1 MIIWLASYPKSGNT
15 WVRAFLSAYYY
26 SNDGKFTFELLK
38 KIKQFPSKEFFD
50 QKLLNVDEASQNW
63 LIAQKKIKDRKKI
76 CFLKTHNVNGAF
88 KGNSFTTTEFTAGA
102 IYIVRDPRNVLSSMM
117 NHYSLNESDALKM
130 ISSIYRN
137 LKDEND
143 ENNYASYSFISS
155 WSNNYNSWK
164 LFKNI
169 NSLLIKYE
177 DLENDKYKTFSKI
190 VNFTNNIIKK
200 ERKIDDN
207 KFMIS
212 FQSRFGSEPWLQPY
226 TDETLEKL
234 GNKNIKHLSVITPGF
249 SADNI
254 ETLEEINMEGREEF
268 LGSGGKRFTYIPC
281 LNDSKEGMDLLHKL
295 ALKELAG
302 WI

>member
-15 WVRAFLSAYYY
+15 WVRSFLSAYYY
-26 SNDGKFTFELLK
+26 SSDGKFTFELLK

-50 QKLLNVDEASQNW
+50 RKLLSVDEASQNW

-102 IYIVRDPRNVLSSMM
+102 IYIVRDPRNVLTSVM
-117 NHYSLNESDALKM
+117 NHYSLSESDGLKM
-130 ISSIYRN
+130 MNSVYRN
-137 LKDEND
+137 LRDVND
-143 ENNYASYSFISS
+143 NDNYSNYSFISS

-164 LFKNI
+164 LSKNI
-169 NSLLIKYE
+169 NSLFIKYE

-207 KFMIS
+207 KFKLALETTN
-212 FQSRFGSEPWLQPY
+212 FEVLQKKEEY
-226 TDETLEKL
+226 EGFDEAVY
-234 GNKNIKHLSVITPGF
+234 S
-249 SADNI
+249 
-254 ETLEEINMEGREEF
+254 
-268 LGSGGKRFTYIPC
+268 
-281 LNDSKEGMDLLHKL
+281 SKEGKMKPFFNLGRKNNYKNLLKPETSKVIEGL
-295 ALKELAG
+295 FEKEMKELG
-302 WI
+302 YL

>member
-15 WVRAFLSAYYY
+15 WVRSFLSAYYY
-26 SNDGKFTFELLK
+26 SSDGKFTFELLK

-50 QKLLNVDEASQNW
+50 RKLLSVDEASQNW

-88 KGNSFTTTEFTAGA
+88 KGNSFTSSEFTAGA
-102 IYIVRDPRNVLSSMM
+102 IYITRDPRNVLTSMM

-130 ISSIYRN
+130 LNSIYRN

-164 LFKNI
+164 ISKNFNI
-169 NSLLIKYE
+169 LLIKYE
-177 DLENDKYKTFSKI
+177 DLENDKYNTFSKI

-200 ERKIDDN
+200 EKNIDEN
-207 KFMIS
+207 KF
-212 FQSRFGSEPWLQPY
+212 
-226 TDETLEKL
+226 KL
-234 GNKNIKHLSVITPGF
+234 
-249 SADNI
+249 AI
-254 ETLEEINMEGREEF
+254 ETTNFEVLQKKEEYEGFDEAVY
-268 LGSGGKRFTYIPC
+268 S
-281 LNDSKEGMDLLHKL
+281 SKEGKVKPFFNLGRKNNYKNLLKPETSKIIKGL
-295 ALKELAG
+295 FEKEMKELG
-302 WI
+302 YL

>member
-26 SNDGKFTFELLK
+26 SSDGKFTFELLK

-50 QKLLNVDEASQNW
+50 RKLLSVDEASQNW

-102 IYIVRDPRNVLSSMM
+102 IYIVRDPRNVLTSVM
-117 NHYSLNESDALKM
+117 NHYSLSESDGLKM
-130 ISSIYRN
+130 MNSVYRN
-137 LKDEND
+137 LRDVND
-143 ENNYASYSFISS
+143 NDNYSNYSFISS

-164 LFKNI
+164 LSKNI

-200 ERKIDDN
+200 EKNIDEN
-207 KFMIS
+207 KF
-212 FQSRFGSEPWLQPY
+212 
-226 TDETLEKL
+226 KL
-234 GNKNIKHLSVITPGF
+234 
-249 SADNI
+249 AI
-254 ETLEEINMEGREEF
+254 ETTNFEVLQKKEEYEGFDEAVY
-268 LGSGGKRFTYIPC
+268 S
-281 LNDSKEGMDLLHKL
+281 SKEGKMKPFFNLGRKNNYKNLLKPETSKVIEGL
-295 ALKELAG
+295 FEKEMKELG
-302 WI
+302 YL

>member
-15 WVRAFLSAYYY
+15 WVRSFLSAYYY
-26 SNDGKFTFELLK
+26 SSDGKFTFELLK

-50 QKLLNVDEASQNW
+50 QKLLSVDEASQNW

-130 ISSIYRN
+130 INSIYRN

-164 LFKNI
+164 ISKNFNI
-169 NSLLIKYE
+169 LLIKYE
-177 DLENDKYKTFSKI
+177 DLQNDTYNTFSKI

-200 ERKIDDN
+200 EKNIDEN
-207 KFMIS
+207 KF
-212 FQSRFGSEPWLQPY
+212 
-226 TDETLEKL
+226 KL
-234 GNKNIKHLSVITPGF
+234 
-249 SADNI
+249 AI
-254 ETLEEINMEGREEF
+254 ETTNFEVLQKKEEYEGFDEAVY
-268 LGSGGKRFTYIPC
+268 S
-281 LNDSKEGMDLLHKL
+281 SKEGKVKPFFNLGRKNNYKNLLKPETSKVIEGFFKKEM
-295 ALKELAG
+295 KELG
-302 WI
+302 YL

>member
-50 QKLLNVDEASQNW
+50 RKLLSVDEASQNW

-88 KGNSFTTTEFTAGA
+88 KGNSFTSSEFTAGA
-102 IYIVRDPRNVLSSMM
+102 IYITRDPRNVLTSMM

-130 ISSIYRN
+130 LNSIYRN

-164 LFKNI
+164 LSKNI

-200 ERKIDDN
+200 ERNIDEN
-207 KFMIS
+207 KF
-212 FQSRFGSEPWLQPY
+212 
-226 TDETLEKL
+226 KL
-234 GNKNIKHLSVITPGF
+234 
-249 SADNI
+249 AI
-254 ETLEEINMEGREEF
+254 ETTNFEVLQKKEEYEGFDEAVYSSKERKI
-268 LGSGGKRFTYIPC
+268 KRFFNLGRKNNYKNLLKPET
-281 LNDSKEGMDLLHKL
+281 SKVIEGLFEKEM
-295 ALKELAG
+295 KELG
-302 WI
+302 YL

>member
-26 SNDGKFTFELLK
+26 SSDGKFTFELLK

-50 QKLLNVDEASQNW
+50 QKLLSVDEASQNW

-130 ISSIYRN
+130 INSIYRN

-164 LFKNI
+164 LSKNI
-169 NSLLIKYE
+169 NSLFIKYE

-200 ERKIDDN
+200 ERNIDEN
-207 KFMIS
+207 KF
-212 FQSRFGSEPWLQPY
+212 
-226 TDETLEKL
+226 KL
-234 GNKNIKHLSVITPGF
+234 
-249 SADNI
+249 AI
-254 ETLEEINMEGREEF
+254 ETTNFEVLQKKEEYEGFDEAVY
-268 LGSGGKRFTYIPC
+268 S
-281 LNDSKEGMDLLHKL
+281 SKEGKMKPFFNLGRKNNYKNLLKPETSKVIEGL
-295 ALKELAG
+295 FEKEMKELG
-302 WI
+302 YL

>member
-15 WVRAFLSAYYY
+15 WVRSFLSAYYY
-26 SNDGKFTFELLK
+26 SSDGKFTFELLK

-50 QKLLNVDEASQNW
+50 RKLLSVDEASQNW

-88 KGNSFTTTEFTAGA
+88 KGNSFTTNEFTAGA
-102 IYIVRDPRNVLSSMM
+102 IYITRDPRNVLTSMM

-130 ISSIYRN
+130 LNSIYRN

-164 LFKNI
+164 ISKNFNI
-169 NSLLIKYE
+169 LLIKYE
-177 DLENDKYKTFSKI
+177 DLENDTYNTFSKI

-200 ERKIDDN
+200 EKNIDEN
-207 KFMIS
+207 KF
-212 FQSRFGSEPWLQPY
+212 
-226 TDETLEKL
+226 KL
-234 GNKNIKHLSVITPGF
+234 
-249 SADNI
+249 AI
-254 ETLEEINMEGREEF
+254 ETTNFEVLQKKEEYEGFDEAVY
-268 LGSGGKRFTYIPC
+268 S
-281 LNDSKEGMDLLHKL
+281 SKEGKMKPFFNLGRKNNYKNLLKPETSKIIESL
-295 ALKELAG
+295 FEKEMKELG
-302 WI
+302 YL

>member
-15 WVRAFLSAYYY
+15 WVRSFLSAYYY
-26 SNDGKFTFELLK
+26 SSDGKFTFELLK

-50 QKLLNVDEASQNW
+50 RKLLSVDEASQNW
-63 LIAQKKIKDRKKI
+63 LIAQKKIKDKKKI

-102 IYIVRDPRNVLSSMM
+102 IYIVRDPRNVLTSMM

-130 ISSIYRN
+130 INSIYRN

-164 LFKNI
+164 ISKNI
-169 NSLLIKYE
+169 NILLIKYE
-177 DLENDKYKTFSKI
+177 DLQNDTYNTFSKI

-200 ERKIDDN
+200 EKNIDEN
-207 KFMIS
+207 KF
-212 FQSRFGSEPWLQPY
+212 
-226 TDETLEKL
+226 KL
-234 GNKNIKHLSVITPGF
+234 
-249 SADNI
+249 AI
-254 ETLEEINMEGREEF
+254 ETTNFEVLQKKEEYEGFDEAVY
-268 LGSGGKRFTYIPC
+268 S
-281 LNDSKEGMDLLHKL
+281 SKEGKMKPFFNLGRKNNYKNLLKPETSKVIEGL
-295 ALKELAG
+295 FEKEMKELG
-302 WI
+302 YL

>member
-26 SNDGKFTFELLK
+26 SNEGKFTFELLK

-50 QKLLNVDEASQNW
+50 EKLLSVDEASENW

-130 ISSIYRN
+130 INSIYRN

-164 LFKNI
+164 LSKNI

-200 ERKIDDN
+200 ERNIDEN
-207 KFMIS
+207 KF
-212 FQSRFGSEPWLQPY
+212 
-226 TDETLEKL
+226 KL
-234 GNKNIKHLSVITPGF
+234 
-249 SADNI
+249 AI
-254 ETLEEINMEGREEF
+254 ETTNFEILQKKEEYEGFDEAVY
-268 LGSGGKRFTYIPC
+268 S
-281 LNDSKEGMDLLHKL
+281 SKEGKVKPFFNLGRKNNYKNLLKPETSKVIEGL
-295 ALKELAG
+295 FKKEMKELG
-302 WI
+302 YL

>member
-15 WVRAFLSAYYY
+15 WVRSFLSAYYY
-26 SNDGKFTFELLK
+26 SSDGKFTFELLK

-50 QKLLNVDEASQNW
+50 RKLLSVDEASQNW

-130 ISSIYRN
+130 INSIYRN

-164 LFKNI
+164 ISKNFNI
-169 NSLLIKYE
+169 LLIKYE
-177 DLENDKYKTFSKI
+177 DLENDTYNTFSKI

-200 ERKIDDN
+200 EKNIDEN
-207 KFMIS
+207 KF
-212 FQSRFGSEPWLQPY
+212 
-226 TDETLEKL
+226 KL
-234 GNKNIKHLSVITPGF
+234 
-249 SADNI
+249 AI
-254 ETLEEINMEGREEF
+254 ETTNFEVLQKKEEYEGFDEAVY
-268 LGSGGKRFTYIPC
+268 S
-281 LNDSKEGMDLLHKL
+281 SKEGKMKPFFNLGRKNNYKNLLKPETSKVIEGL
-295 ALKELAG
+295 FEKEMKELG
-302 WI
+302 YL